1 MLVFLVELVVA
12 LNNAM
17 EQWSYSNC
25 DVIESGALTIAMRN
39 SMNAAPNL
47 DVMHRLM
54 LIMLAISDIISLRY
68 SDNATATC
76 AMNIEGQKTAI

>member
-1 MLVFLVELVVA
+1 MFLVELVVA

-54 LIMLAISDIISLRY
+54 LIMLAISHIISLRESRWVRNPP
-68 SDNATATC
+68 SDETHHGLIN
-76 AMNIEGQKTAI
+76 